1 MALLKTELKPEDVWY
16 IGAIDMSF
24 EGTEGVITVR
34 SWKELE
40 QLMNL

>member
-1 MALLKTELKPEDVWY
+1 MALQKTELKPEDVLY

-24 EGTEGVITVR
+24 EGTEGVLTVR